1 MTTFRLASI
10 SLCLLAASS
19 LGCADD
25 LVRTSMKII
34 VDEDGIPHIYASSDE
49 DAFYAA
55 GYQMAVDRLFQMDMT
70 RRAALGRQSEVL
82 GASSY
87 EDDRLARLFRWRDAG
102 RADAAEFKKQ
112 DPASYRLVVAW
123 VEGVNRRIREVRE
136 GKAPLPHGFG
146 PDRFDYA
153 PELWDETDPLVVA
166 KMTGFGNDLSIDRE
180 IFATI
185 AKRLHAAA
193 FDSIELIR
201 PMRERFTVPPEDL
214 PMGKGAWGGACE
226 SLNGTAS
233 CTEKPEFSF
242 EHASMSG
249 LPRRRVLG
257 SNNWAIDGRFTD
269 TGRPLIAGDPH
280 QGFDVPGMFYAL
292 HMNSADQGGT
302 LDVAGFSFSAVP
314 GISLGQTQRV
324 MWTATTS
331 FADVM
336 DVWEVVREN
345 GAIRYG
351 GMMVPIVERDEVI
364 AIRKPGMPLGQGDS
378 NTETF
383 EDLGQVGV
391 ILPSFVTPVPVA
403 SPGRSLLLGWTG
415 YRPRGVRGLLGINR
429 VDSIAEFEAE
439 VDKAESLNFN
449 LVAAD
454 AQGIT
459 YRVGLD
465 VPVRS
470 VSSNRQPWLVLDGED
485 PETAWTGAFLPRE
498 KLPRSRAT
506 QRGWIV
512 TANNDPFGFTAN
524 GRIDDDPWYYGAFF
538 DAGWRADRAS
548 TEIEKLV
555 GAGNATLADMQS
567 LQTDLHESLADD
579 LLPLLSTAHANIA
592 TDPSLAEFMG
602 RADLDTLVDLLNVKW
617 DRRVRI
623 DSPGAL
629 VFHAFAHLLAEEAV
643 ADDVPLVYQEAM
655 KLQAVYMLKL
665 APLALGGAYPKG
677 DGVLQGGRDL
687 VVLRALDRTAKWL
700 EARFGSV
707 DPAGYQFGDVHV
719 TSFADSFGRGI
730 DSGTIPTNGGETT
743 LNVSPSVFYDA
754 DGAVAQQWQSQ
765 FGPLVRTTGTFA
777 EDGTP
782 ELWFNA
788 PLGNVADPNSPHA
801 SDWMADWRDG
811 RYRRFAYRKAEVDA
825 KAESSYELVWERPGA
840 VE

>member
-1 MTTFRLASI
+1 MR
-10 SLCLLAASS
+10 
-19 LGCADD
+19 
-25 LVRTSMKII
+25 
-34 VDEDGIPHIYASSDE
+34 
-49 DAFYAA
+49 
-55 GYQMAVDRLFQMDMT
+55 
-70 RRAALGRQSEVL
+70 
-82 GASSY
+82 
-87 EDDRLARLFRWRDAG
+87 
-102 RADAAEFKKQ
+102 
-112 DPASYRLVVAW
+112 
-123 VEGVNRRIREVRE
+123 
-136 GKAPLPHGFG
+136 
-146 PDRFDYA
+146 

-201 PMRERFTVPPEDL
+201 PMRERFTVPPEGL

-226 SLNGTAS
+226 ALNGTAS
-233 CTEKPEFSF
+233 CTEKPEFSS

-439 VDKAESLNFN
+439 VDKAESLISIWWPPMPRELRTAWGSTCPCEAFRAIDNRGSCSMAKTRKRRGPAHFCHVKNF
-449 LVAAD
+449 LEAAPPSEAGSSRPTTIHSVSRRMVASMTIL
-454 AQGIT
+454 GIT
-459 YRVGLD
+459 
-465 VPVRS
+465 VRFS
-470 VSSNRQPWLVLDGED
+470 MLAGERIARRPKSKSSWARAMQP
-485 PETAWTGAFLPRE
+485 
-498 KLPRSRAT
+498 
-506 QRGWIV
+506 
-512 TANNDPFGFTAN
+512 
-524 GRIDDDPWYYGAFF
+524 
-538 DAGWRADRAS
+538 
-548 TEIEKLV
+548 
-555 GAGNATLADMQS
+555 
-567 LQTDLHESLADD
+567 
-579 LLPLLSTAHANIA
+579 
-592 TDPSLAEFMG
+592 
-602 RADLDTLVDLLNVKW
+602 
-617 DRRVRI
+617 
-623 DSPGAL
+623 
-629 VFHAFAHLLAEEAV
+629 
-643 ADDVPLVYQEAM
+643 
-655 KLQAVYMLKL
+655 
-665 APLALGGAYPKG
+665 
-677 DGVLQGGRDL
+677 
-687 VVLRALDRTAKWL
+687 
-700 EARFGSV
+700 
-707 DPAGYQFGDVHV
+707 
-719 TSFADSFGRGI
+719 
-730 DSGTIPTNGGETT
+730 
-743 LNVSPSVFYDA
+743 
-754 DGAVAQQWQSQ
+754 
-765 FGPLVRTTGTFA
+765 
-777 EDGTP
+777 
-782 ELWFNA
+782 
-788 PLGNVADPNSPHA
+788 
-801 SDWMADWRDG
+801 
-811 RYRRFAYRKAEVDA
+811 
-825 KAESSYELVWERPGA
+825 
-840 VE
+840 